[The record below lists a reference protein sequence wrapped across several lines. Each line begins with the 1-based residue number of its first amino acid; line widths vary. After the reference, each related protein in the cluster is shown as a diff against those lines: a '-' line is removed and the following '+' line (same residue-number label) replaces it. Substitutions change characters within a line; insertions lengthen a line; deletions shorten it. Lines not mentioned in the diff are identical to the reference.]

1 MSTKITYDNLVP
13 TTFTGIFKPRI
24 SRVVVTDNTYNFNIG
39 NTVSTSG
46 GFIKIVG
53 SFFTNNSQLVIRTP
67 NTKVSALAS
76 NITFISANELRVQMP
91 SSTAGQKLLFVV
103 SSDGTTAGTTVT
115 YA

>member
-1 MSTKITYDNLVP
+1 MPTKVTYDNLVP
-13 TTFTGIFKPRI
+13 TTFTGIFKPKI
-24 SRVVVTDNTYNFNIG
+24 SRVVVTDSTYNFNIG

-46 GFIKIVG
+46 GFIKIIG

-67 NTKVSALAS
+67 NTKLSALATS
-76 NITFISANELRVQMP
+76 VTFVNSNELRIQMP

-103 SSDGTTAGTTVT
+103 SSDGTTSGTTVT